1 MSLQSVKRKDIASII
16 HKIAVFERE
25 FEEKK
30 TKEYAQDLLSLY
42 QRAIEY
48 YSALGQP
55 EYKEF
60 LTKMTAMLENE
71 EVQSIMNAE

>member
-1 MSLQSVKRKDIASII
+1 MSLQNVKRKDIASIL
-16 HKIAVFERE
+16 HKIWVFEWE

-30 TKEYAQDLLSLY
+30 TKEYAQDLLALY

-55 EYKEF
+55 EYKKY
-60 LTKMTAMLENE
+60 LTKMTAMLESE
-71 EVQSIMNAE
+71 EVQNLMNG